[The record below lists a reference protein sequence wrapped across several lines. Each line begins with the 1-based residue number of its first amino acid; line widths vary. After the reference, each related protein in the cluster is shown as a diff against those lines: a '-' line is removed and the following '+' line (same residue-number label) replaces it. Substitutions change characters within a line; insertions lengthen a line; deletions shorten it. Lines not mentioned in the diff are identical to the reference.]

1 MRRRLVVLLIG
12 GFVAAGCGG
21 GGGDSPGG
29 GATGAAN
36 AGGDAGS
43 GSSKTFS
50 YVNNGLE
57 ASFTV
62 SGTSGTFEVTNN
74 SGKEVGAPGIYS
86 LDPSTGYRV
95 DAAVDGAAPIAE
107 GATASFQV
115 TFPEGFDLIAAGF
128 VGLEFGGEDYGG
140 FA

>member
-1 MRRRLVVLLIG
+1 MRRTFVVLLVG
-12 GFVAAGCGG
+12 SFLAAACGG
-21 GGGDSPGG
+21 GGGDSSGG
-29 GATGAAN
+29 GASGAAN
-36 AGGDAGS
+36 GGSDAGS

-74 SGKEVGAPGIYS
+74 SGNEVGSPGIYS
-86 LDPSTGYRV
+86 LDPATGDRV
-95 DAAVDGAAPIAE
+95 DAAIDGAAPIAE